1 MGVTSTFKTR
11 WWLLA
16 IAGAVM
22 LMDIPTIAQVPSI
35 APRWSGYDIGQAT
48 PAGSA
53 SVNGEVLT
61 IAGGGAGIGGVADQ
75 FYFLEYAV
83 NGDAQVIA
91 RVDSAANPSSEVG
104 VMIRAALKPGAA
116 SAATLLTGSGVA
128 FERRRRAGTTSYAT
142 PGAAASRAPIWLRV
156 DRNGNRVSSYTSTD
170 GSTWTLVGSETRMM
184 WDQTIYVGLAVSSN
198 DPTQLAT
205 ADFSNVL
212 VSGIPAPLQNTDIGS
227 PWARGGTRYIPDTF
241 TVAGG
246 GLDIGG
252 TRDQFHF
259 VYEPIVGDVE
269 IVARVNSLSGSD
281 PWSKAGVMIRETLS
295 GGSRH
300 VSALVTPGNGYVFNR
315 RMVAGEMA
323 QQTLGGPG
331 VAPGWVRL
339 VRVGTRFEAFR
350 SVDGVVWTSI
360 GFEDIPMGLNVFVGL
375 AVSGHNSRGL
385 ETAAFD
391 SVQIGPP
398 ASEGNR
404 MPVVSLDSPGMNETF
419 SAPADI
425 AVAASAS
432 DPEGRLSKVDFFAD
446 AALIGTVTSSPFS
459 VRWSSVP
466 RGSYSLRAVAHDV
479 DGASNTSA
487 PVAITVTEPNQP
499 PTVALTAPASGST
512 FIAGTNVALSAN
524 ASDPEGRLD
533 RVDFFSGATLV
544 GSDATSPFSV
554 AWNSVPAGS
563 HTLTAV
569 ALDRD
574 GGRTTSA
581 PVPITVNVNQLPTVS
596 ITAPSSGATFNFGIN
611 LTIAATASDPESRL
625 ERVDFFSGATL
636 LGTDLTSPFSIVW
649 NSVPAG
655 SYTLTA
661 VAVDRDGGQR
671 TSAPVSIT
679 VRPNQVPT
687 VSLTSP
693 APGATFTAGANV
705 TMNANAADPEG
716 RLERVDFF
724 RGAAL
729 VGTDLSSPYSVV
741 WSSVP
746 AGAYSLTAVAVDRD
760 GGQATSTPV
769 STTVNP
775 PNQPPTVSIT
785 SPSSGATFPAGSTVT
800 VAANASDPEGRMG
813 RVDFYSGTTLLASD
827 TTAPYSVAWGA
838 VPAGS
843 FVLTAVAVDLDG
855 GQTTSAPVSITV
867 TPTSSS
873 WVVVFTA
880 SVDHNT
886 TVTSYRLEVFANGA
900 DPNTATP
907 VATSDLGKP
916 TPNAS
921 NEIPV
926 DRTAFFTALAPG
938 TYLATVSAV
947 GTGGSSRSAPV
958 SFTR

>member
-1 MGVTSTFKTR
+1 L
-11 WWLLA
+11 WLLA
-16 IAGAVM
+16 IASATM
-22 LMDIPTIAQVPSI
+22 LTDVPVAAQQSLLPSV
-35 APRWSGYDIGQAT
+35 APRWSGIDVGHAT

-53 SVNGEVLT
+53 SVTGDVLT
-61 IAGGGAGIGGVADQ
+61 MAGGGMGIGGTADQ
-75 FYFLEYAV
+75 FYFLQYAV
-83 NGDAQVIA
+83 NGDAQVI
-91 RVDSAANPSSEVG
+91 VHVNSFLPANPSSEVG
-104 VMIRAALKPGAA
+104 VMIRSSLKPGAA

-142 PGAAASRAPIWLRV
+142 QGVSTPRAPIWLRI
-156 DRNGNRVSSYTSTD
+156 DRNGNRVASYTSPD
-170 GSTWTLVGSETRMM
+170 GSTWTLLGSETRMM

-205 ADFSNVL
+205 ADLSNIL
-212 VSGIPAPLQNTDIGS
+212 VSGIPVPLQNTDVGS
-227 PWARGGTRYIPDTF
+227 PWARGGARYIPDTF

-246 GLDIGG
+246 GTDIGG
-252 TRDQFHF
+252 TRDQFHY

-269 IVARVNSLSGSD
+269 IVARVRSMVNVD

-315 RMVAGEMA
+315 RAVAGEMG
-323 QQTLGGPG
+323 QQSPGGAG
-331 VAPGWVRL
+331 AAPGWLRVVRL
-339 VRVGTRFEAFR
+339 GTRFEAFR
-350 SVDGVVWTSI
+350 SVDGLVWTSI
-360 GFEDIPMGLNVFVGL
+360 GFEDIPMSPSVFVGL
-375 AVSGHNSRGL
+375 VVSSHNSRSL
-385 ETAAFD
+385 ETATFD

-404 MPVVSLDSPGMNETF
+404 MPVVSLESPGMNETF
-419 SAPADI
+419 VAPADI

-432 DPEGRLSKVDFFAD
+432 DPEGRLSRVDFFAD
-446 AALIGTVTSSPFS
+446 ATLIGTATSSPYS

-466 RGSYSLRAVAHDV
+466 RGSYSLTAVARDA
-479 DGASNTSA
+479 DGATSTSA
-487 PVAITVTEPNQP
+487 PVPITVTDPNQP

-512 FIAGTNVALSAN
+512 FIAGTNITLSAN

-544 GSDATSPFSV
+544 GSDASSPFSV
-554 AWNSVPAGS
+554 VWSSVPAGS
-563 HTLTAV
+563 YTLTAV

-574 GGRTTSA
+574 GGSATSA
-581 PVPITVNVNQLPTVS
+581 PVSITVNANQLPTVS
-596 ITAPSSGATFNFGIN
+596 ITAPTSGATFNFGIN
-611 LTIAATASDPESRL
+611 LTIAATASDPENRL

-679 VRPNQVPT
+679 VRPNQVPA

-693 APGATFTAGANV
+693 SPGSTFTSGANI
-705 TMNANAADPEG
+705 TMSANASDPEG

-724 RGAAL
+724 GGATL

-746 AGAYSLTAVAVDRD
+746 AGAYTLTAVAVDRD
-760 GGQATSTPV
+760 GGQATSAPV
-769 STTVNP
+769 SITVNP

-785 SPSSGATFPAGSTVT
+785 APLPGATFVAGATIT
-800 VAANASDPEGRMG
+800 VAASASDPEGRMG

-867 TPTSSS
+867 TPSSSS

-880 SVDHNT
+880 SVDHDT

-916 TPNAS
+916 TPDAS
-921 NEIPV
+921 NEISV

-938 TYLATVSAV
+938 TYLATVSAI
-947 GTGGSSRSAPV
+947 GTGGSSRSAAV